1 MRILSIYEN
10 GSGQKLNLQKTSIF
24 FFFFF
29 FFFFGWN
36 TSMERR
42 QEILRLS
49 GLSET
54 HRIDTYLGLPSFV
67 GRLKE

>member
-29 FFFFGWN
+29 FF
-36 TSMERR
+36 
-42 QEILRLS
+42 LRLEYKY
-49 GLSET
+49 GEEARNIEAL
-54 HRIDTYLGLPSFV
+54 RVI
-67 GRLKE
+67 

>member
-29 FFFFGWN
+29 
-36 TSMERR
+36 
-42 QEILRLS
+42 LRLEYKY
-49 GLSET
+49 GEEARNIEAL
-54 HRIDTYLGLPSFV
+54 RVI
-67 GRLKE
+67 

>member
-29 FFFFGWN
+29 
-36 TSMERR
+36 S
-42 QEILRLS
+42 S
-49 GLSET
+49 
-54 HRIDTYLGLPSFV
+54 V
-67 GRLKE
+67 GIQVWRGGKKY

>member
-10 GSGQKLNLQKTSIF
+10 GSGQKLNLQKTSI
-24 FFFFF
+24 FFF

>member
-29 FFFFGWN
+29 FFF
-36 TSMERR
+36 
-42 QEILRLS
+42 LRLEYKY
-49 GLSET
+49 GEEARNIEAL
-54 HRIDTYLGLPSFV
+54 RVI
-67 GRLKE
+67 

>member
-10 GSGQKLNLQKTSIF
+10 GSGQKLNLQKTSF
-24 FFFFF
+24 FFLF

>member
-29 FFFFGWN
+29 FFF
-36 TSMERR
+36 S
-42 QEILRLS
+42 S
-49 GLSET
+49 
-54 HRIDTYLGLPSFV
+54 V
-67 GRLKE
+67 GIQVWRGGKKY

>member
-29 FFFFGWN
+29 FF
-36 TSMERR
+36 S
-42 QEILRLS
+42 S
-49 GLSET
+49 
-54 HRIDTYLGLPSFV
+54 V
-67 GRLKE
+67 GIQVWRGGKKY